1 MKFKKKKHIYKTS
14 IYYEDTD
21 AGGIVYHTSYLRFAE
36 RARTEFLRSVHP
48 SFLTSLRDGENF
60 FVLRWLEVNFLKPS
74 YLFDEITVET
84 KILKIQKTYLK
95 LNQLIKKNRS
105 EICDINLDLVWIVK
119 NKKIPTKINEDLIS
133 RFKKNYIV

>member
-1 MKFKKKKHIYKTS
+1 MI
-14 IYYEDTD
+14 
-21 AGGIVYHTSYLRFAE
+21 
-36 RARTEFLRSVHP
+36 
-48 SFLTSLRDGENF
+48 
-60 FVLRWLEVNFLKPS
+60 
-74 YLFDEITVET
+74 
-84 KILKIQKTYLK
+84 